1 MLTERTNNRL
11 VLENL
16 HNARDLGGLRS
27 EIGGCTAYHRFI
39 RSDDPSY
46 LNECDLDELIRYPV
60 GTVIDLR
67 SEEEI
72 ARHATPFMNVPSV
85 LYRNISLFESDPD
98 QADDATVQIAIDGC
112 LGTLYIHLLETR
124 QIQFSQIFREMLA
137 APDGAILFHC
147 THGKDRTGI
156 IAALLLLLVR
166 VSRRDIIE
174 NYSVTYD
181 YIKPLVDP
189 KITALPFHM
198 RHILKSDAENM
209 ELLLDYLD
217 DSYDGRA
224 EYYLEEI
231 GLSEYEIHNLKR
243 RILGLD

>member
-39 RSDDPSY
+39 RFGDPSY

-156 IAALLLLLVR
+156 IAALLLLLVQ
-166 VSRRDIIE
+166 VSRSDIIE

-189 KITALPFHM
+189 KITALPSNM

-217 DSYDGRA
+217 DSYDGKA

>member
-1 MLTERTNNRL
+1 MLTERTSNRL
-11 VLENL
+11 VLKNL

-27 EIGGCTAYHRFI
+27 AIGGCTAYHRFI

-46 LNECDLDELIRYPV
+46 LNDFDLNELIRYPV

-67 SEEEI
+67 SAEEI
-72 ARHATPFMNVPSV
+72 SRHATPFMNVPSV

-98 QADDATVQIAIDGC
+98 QADDATVQIAIEGC

-124 QIQFSQIFREMLA
+124 QIQFSQIFREMLT

-156 IAALLLLLVR
+156 IAALLLLLVQ
-166 VSRRDIIE
+166 VSRSDIIE

-189 KITALPFHM
+189 RITALPSHM

-217 DSYDGRA
+217 NSYEGKA

-243 RILGLD
+243 RVLGLD